1 MVDMIFN
8 TRIEENVL
16 EHSSRDC
23 LHFAIS
29 RVPTVA
35 IPNDANSKKYPTILS
50 ANSFSPIFEG
60 PKTRLM

>member
-1 MVDMIFN
+1 MVDIIFN

-16 EHSSRDC
+16 ERSSCDS

-35 IPNDANSKKYPTILS
+35 IPSDANSRKYPTILS
-50 ANSFSPIFEG
+50 ANSFSPMLEG
-60 PKTRLM
+60 PNTRLI